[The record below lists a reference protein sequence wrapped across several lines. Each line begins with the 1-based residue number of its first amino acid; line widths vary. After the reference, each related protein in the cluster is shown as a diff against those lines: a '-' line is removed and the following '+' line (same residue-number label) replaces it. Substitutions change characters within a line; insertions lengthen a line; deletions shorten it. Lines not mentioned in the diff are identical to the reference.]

1 MVARVRG
8 LKGGDGVARI
18 TRHELEELARD
29 HVPVAGQ
36 LGLTVEEIEPGK
48 VSLRAPYRDDF
59 VRPGGTIAGPV
70 MMALADF
77 AMYGAVLSLIGR
89 VELAVTT
96 NFNINFL
103 RRPGPGDVIAKANI
117 LKLGKRLAVGEVLL
131 YTDNEESLV
140 AHVTST
146 YSIPPQCSR
155 A

>member
-1 MVARVRG
+1 MVTRVRE
-8 LKGGDGVARI
+8 LKGGEGVARI

-36 LGLTVEEIEPGK
+36 LGLSVEAIEPGK
-48 VSLRAPYRDDF
+48 VCMRVPYRDDF

-77 AMYGAVLSLIGR
+77 AMYGAILSLIGR

-117 LKLGKRLAVGEVLL
+117 LKLGKLLAVGEVLV
-131 YTDNEESLV
+131 YIDDEDSLV

-146 YSIPPQCSR
+146 YSIPPQGH
-155 A
+155 